1 MRIPV
6 SIRRFRRNSTEHRR
20 LPFPA
25 SRHSRAAQITATSFF
40 DHVETFPYE
49 RWRELEIYR
58 PRVLVGPAT
67 DLQKLAELVEI
78 GTLDVRSVDCAVFV
92 LTECGGRPVSDVLR
106 VVFWQA
112 FGVPVYE
119 LLVDGEGILLAREC
133 ELQEG
138 WHPQPYATFSVS
150 DNELIVHALRRKAL
164 RTGLVGNIETAAC
177 PCGRPGTRL
186 LDIEALG
193 SREAQRELA
202 ATA

>member
-6 SIRRFRRNSTEHRR
+6 GIRRFRRNSTEHRR

-25 SRHSRAAQITATSFF
+25 SRNSRAVQVTGATFF
-40 DHVETFPYE
+40 DDVATFPCE

-67 DLQKLAELVEI
+67 ELQRLAELVEI
-78 GTLDVRSVDCAVFV
+78 GTVDMSSVDCAVFV
-92 LTECGGRPVSDVLR
+92 LTACGGKPVSDVLR

-138 WHPQPYATFSVS
+138 WHPQPYATFSVT
-150 DNELIVHALRRKAL
+150 DNELIVQALRKKAR
-164 RTGLVGNIETAAC
+164 RTGLAGNIETAAC
-177 PCGRPGTRL
+177 PCGRPGARL
-186 LDIEALG
+186 LDIEALA